1 MSYAQEL
8 STTNKE
14 WITILLL
21 VIYGKIKFYKN
32 IINVICFLEILM
44 PIKFQLKKYLE
55 SPMVFET
62 ILGNLNPSPDGYIR
76 SLIDGIVWQQKV
88 ARHSSNIV
96 IPLNLF
102 FDDFTTKD
110 TASPHASRTSV
121 LGVYYYIPCLPGFI
135 LAKLANIL
143 VAGYILSEDR
153 KEYENEEL
161 FSNLVEVL
169 IDLELNGVN
178 ITHNGANVTLHF
190 MVGFITGDNLGIS
203 GILDLVE
210 SARANFYCRLCKR
223 NREQREKDTVE
234 YEESFRTIDG
244 YDQDLRQNDVSSTGI
259 HKNSIFNSI
268 PSYHVVS
275 NVYFD
280 LMHDLWEGVCMYGLA
295 HCQNYFIKVKK
306 MFSLTELNCRKNLFV
321 FGNLNSSNIPND
333 IKDTNLVRSKV
344 KMTASE
350 IRTMVTFFPL
360 MFGKLIPEHDAV
372 WSYFCNLLKICHI
385 LMLREIHPSLLITLK
400 TIVNIHHTQYQQLF
414 DDQLKPKH
422 HNILH

>member
-1 MSYAQEL
+1 MTTINTNTEL
-8 STTNKE
+8 SIIDIQAVQNQMRNLSIGFNLKWLDVNVLPRKTVFEIQHDVQQKILKPFQEVVETMQIAGLLSVEGKKIFEKMFEMFDGADTEYKFMQSLKSTGLYADPREYVISNE
-14 WITILLL
+14 LRPGVINNEQGMDNDPIT
-21 VIYGKIKFYKN
+21 G
-32 IINVICFLEILM
+32 ILM

-88 ARHSSNIV
+88 AGHSSNIV

-121 LGVYYYIPCLPGFI
+121 LGVYYYIPCLPGYI

-178 ITHNGANVTLHF
+178 ITHNGANVTVHF

-295 HCQNYFIKVKK
+295 HCLNYFIKVKRC
-306 MFSLTELNCRKNLFV
+306 L
-321 FGNLNSSNIPND
+321 
-333 IKDTNLVRSKV
+333 
-344 KMTASE
+344 A
-350 IRTMVTFFPL
+350 
-360 MFGKLIPEHDAV
+360 
-372 WSYFCNLLKICHI
+372 LLK
-385 LMLREIHPSLLITLK
+385 
-400 TIVNIHHTQYQQLF
+400 
-414 DDQLKPKH
+414 
-422 HNILH
+422 